1 MQPANTGVGHVI
13 SSNTG
18 IMSRV
23 IAPWTEEHAT
33 ATIAAG
39 GTVRRFRPA
48 ADAGTGKNGAH

>member
-1 MQPANTGVGHVI
+1 MI

-18 IMSRV
+18 IISRLIV
-23 IAPWTEEHAT
+23 PWTEEHAT